1 MGGAVDSGRREFLR
15 SAGGMLAAGAL
26 LGPSAFARNLAGARL
41 GHLGLQLYTVR
52 RLMDQDV
59 EGTIAAVAAIGY
71 REVELAG
78 LHNTTAKEMRAIL
91 DRHGLRARSSHI
103 SMQDIRGNW
112 DRTLDDAATL
122 GQTYI
127 VNPWIDEPERTV
139 AGYTRAAH
147 EMTAAAEAARAR
159 GIAFAYHNHDFEF
172 ARVGDTSGYD
182 ILLAESDPKLVRME
196 LDIFWIVKGG
206 QDPLAY
212 FARHPGR
219 FPMVHAKDITRDGAM
234 VDVGQGTVDW
244 RAIYRHSKQAGIEYT
259 FVEHDEPPSP
269 IADAR
274 ISYEY
279 LDRLTF

>member
-1 MGGAVDSGRREFLR
+1 MR

-26 LGPSAFARNLAGARL
+26 FGSPALAHAARRARAVDAQL

-52 RLMDQDV
+52 NLMDQDV
-59 EGTIAAVAAIGY
+59 EGTISAVAAIGY

-78 LHNTTAKEMRAIL
+78 LHNKTAKEMRQIL
-91 DRHGLRARSSHI
+91 DRHGLRASSSHI

-112 DRTLDDAATL
+112 ARTLDDAATL

-127 VNPWIDEPERTV
+127 VNPWIDESERTMV
-139 AGYTRAAH
+139 GYSKAAH
-147 EMTAAAEAARAR
+147 EMMAAAEAAKAH
-159 GIAFAYHNHDFEF
+159 GIGFAYHNHDFEF

-182 ILLAESDPKLVRME
+182 ILLAESDPKLVKME

-212 FARHPGR
+212 FARQPGR
-219 FPMVHAKDITRDGAM
+219 FPMVHAKDITKDGKM

-244 RAIYRHSKQAGIEYT
+244 RDIFRHTKQAGIEYT

-269 IADAR
+269 IADAKA
-274 ISYEY
+274 SYEY
-279 LDRLTF
+279 LHALTF

>member
-1 MGGAVDSGRREFLR
+1 
-15 SAGGMLAAGAL
+15 MLAAGAL
-26 LGPSAFARNLAGARL
+26 LGSPALARAARRTGATDARL

-52 RLMDQDV
+52 DLMDHDV

-78 LHNTTAKEMRAIL
+78 LHNKTAKEMRAIL

-103 SMQDIRGNW
+103 SMQDIRRNW
-112 DRTLDDAATL
+112 ASTLDDAATL

-139 AGYTRAAH
+139 AGYTKAAH
-147 EMTAAAEAARAR
+147 EMTAAAEAAKSH
-159 GIAFAYHNHDFEF
+159 GIGFAYHNHDFEF
-172 ARVGDTSGYD
+172 ARVGGKLGYD
-182 ILLAESDPKLVRME
+182 ILLAESDPKLVKME

-212 FARHPGR
+212 FARQPGR
-219 FPMVHAKDITRDGAM
+219 FPMVHAKDITKDGKM
-234 VDVGQGTVDW
+234 VDVGQGAVDW
-244 RAIYRHSKQAGIEYT
+244 REIFRHSKQAGIEYT

-269 IADAR
+269 IADAKT
-274 ISYEY
+274 SYEY
-279 LDRLTF
+279 LNALTF